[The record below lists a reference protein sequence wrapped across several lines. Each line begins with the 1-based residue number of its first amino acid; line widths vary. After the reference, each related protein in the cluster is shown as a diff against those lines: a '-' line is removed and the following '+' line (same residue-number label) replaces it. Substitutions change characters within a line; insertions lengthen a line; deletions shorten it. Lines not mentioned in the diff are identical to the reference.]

1 MPTFRNIATT
11 LSSPRL
17 LTWKAVRM
25 VYSFIGVQL
34 DALAEAAHQAVHVRF
49 PETCPEDALLFHSR
63 DRGIMRGP
71 NESSATFRQRL
82 LLWLDAWHGAGVG
95 KPMLDQIA
103 GYILPATARIRVW
116 TQQGVVYTREIDGA
130 FTVERVDP
138 MAWNWDNQVDYWAR
152 FWVVI
157 YSVGPSAPWA
167 REPVFGTPGH
177 LIGERVPMGGSI
189 GSTATVSEVQ
199 GIRSIVAQWKPAGA
213 LCPYIIVSFDAAAF
227 APTDGS
233 PPLPDGTWGN
243 YWDSVTQTA
252 GRDKRGIY
260 WRGGG

>member
-1 MPTFRNIATT
+1 
-11 LSSPRL
+11 
-17 LTWKAVRM
+17 
-25 VYSFIGVQL
+25 
-34 DALAEAAHQAVHVRF
+34 
-49 PETCPEDALLFHSR
+49 
-63 DRGIMRGP
+63 MRGP